1 VTPFQLHV
9 NRWGDCQQCELHRV
23 RHKLVLARGR
33 VPCDVLFIGEA
44 PGASEDV
51 LGLPFVGPAGHML
64 DYIIERS
71 IGEHN
76 ELRKEKGLPG
86 LRVAMTNLVCCIPRI
101 LGEKGAPEPV
111 HIYSCAPRL
120 QEFVEIAH
128 PRLVVCVG
136 SMSTEW
142 LDPRDRDHVSLPI
155 EVAMIDM
162 VHPAYILRATMAQRD
177 SLIGASV
184 VSIANSLEEV
194 F

>member
-23 RHKLVLARGR
+23 RHKVVLARGR

-86 LRVAMTNLVCCIPRI
+86 LRVAMTNLVCC
-101 LGEKGAPEPV
+101 
-111 HIYSCAPRL
+111 
-120 QEFVEIAH
+120 
-128 PRLVVCVG
+128 
-136 SMSTEW
+136 
-142 LDPRDRDHVSLPI
+142 
-155 EVAMIDM
+155 MIDM